1 MNVLLIILVTIIPLL
16 SIGITIYWSII
27 ASQEF
32 RKPLEAYFENSLKN
46 SKPFHKKFYKTF
58 PDIDW
63 PQLLTMVAML
73 IIGDIFTIVI
83 FYNDLAAA
91 VICML
96 IFNVLAL
103 GINSLMI
110 KFYIGGAYFAVSQFE
125 YNDKKKIKIESN
137 ENTDE
142 G

>member
-46 SKPFHKKFYKTF
+46 SKSFHKKFYKTF

-63 PQLLTMVAML
+63 SQLLTMVAML
-73 IIGDIFTIVI
+73 IIGDIFIIVI
-83 FYNDLAAA
+83 FYDRLVEA

-96 IFNVLAL
+96 VFNAIAL
-103 GINSLMI
+103 GLNSLMMR
-110 KFYIGGAYFAVSQFE
+110 FYIGGAYFAVDQFE
-125 YNDKKKIKIESN
+125 YNDKKKIKVIPG
-137 ENTDE
+137 DD
-142 G
+142 